1 MMGSKTEKLVFVGID
16 VAMAKR
22 KRLPICVCELVD
34 NVLQPL
40 PLRSG
45 FEKPPHGMGN
55 KSALDAHARNDFASK
70 VSKWLQKLQK
80 DRNLNISCIAI
91 DAPSTYCD
99 QNRDRRV
106 CEKELDKKGIS
117 CFATPNKTQFE
128 QKIQNAK
135 KHLDDGKTEAT
146 MPNANQF
153 WMLVGFAL
161 FEQLAK
167 DGFCCIETY
176 PQAIV
181 HELNCSQNHKSTKD
195 GYASQ
200 LKEAAKATSF
210 KKPEELQGALDKM
223 GFGSK
228 DDKLDA
234 FLTAWV
240 ASIPT
245 KMRKVYGRRPT
256 DSIIVPD
263 MSKIKSSGKPT
274 GAIK

>member
-1 MMGSKTEKLVFVGID
+1 MTKSKEVRTVFVGID
-16 VAMAKR
+16 VAMAKG
-22 KRLPICVCELVD
+22 KRLPICVCERVD
-34 NVLQPL
+34 DILRPL
-40 PLRSG
+40 PLRTD

-55 KSALDAHARNDFASK
+55 KAALDTKSRETFATE
-70 VSKWLQKLQK
+70 VSKWLKKLQK
-80 DRNLNISCIAI
+80 DNNLLIDCIAI
-91 DAPSTYCD
+91 DAPSSYCD
-99 QNRDRRV
+99 EDSDRRD
-106 CEKELDKKGIS
+106 CERELDKHGIS
-117 CFATPNKTQFE
+117 CFATPNKTQFN
-128 QKIQNAK
+128 QKIEEARR
-135 KHLDDGKTEAT
+135 HLRDGGTEAT

-161 FEQLAK
+161 FEQLAS

-181 HELNCSQNHKSTKD
+181 YELGCSKNHKSTRD
-195 GYASQ
+195 GYAAQ
-200 LKEAAKATSF
+200 LAESAKATCF
-210 KKPEELQGALDKM
+210 GTPTGLQAALDKM

-245 KMRKVYGRRPT
+245 NMRKVYGKRPT

-263 MSKIKSSGKPT
+263 LSRIQISGKSN